1 MISCL
6 SATEE
11 AVRLKEKKVATE
23 IIAVSIGPK
32 ANEDVIRTAMA
43 MGADKGI
50 RIDTTL
56 RTDQDLQPLTVAKAL
71 KAIIEVGLLVA
82 HWCLSFSLLS
92 FSSLLLICS
101 LLISLLSPL
110 RKKKWIW

>member
-6 SATEE
+6 SVPEE

-32 ANEDVIRTAMA
+32 SNEDVIRTAMA

-71 KAIIEVGLLVA
+71 KAIIEVSLLVA
-82 HWCLSFSLLS
+82 DWCSSFSLLS

-101 LLISLLSPL
+101 LHVSLLFPL
-110 RKKKWIW
+110 RKKK